1 VPSDPFTIRAVTFP
15 SKMNQPDIAYTS
27 PAVYTVS
34 WSPPSNKGAVNI
46 AISYYEVMFMKS
58 DGSYAEIKPDCDGS
72 DPAVVLA
79 NSCEVPLERLT
90 DPLTFNLKQGDRI
103 VVKIR
108 ATNEEPLTSVYSN
121 PSVVNTL
128 VVARPHKPS
137 MAPIRN
143 EAMTTRTL
151 I

>member
-1 VPSDPFTIRAVTFP
+1 
-15 SKMNQPDIAYTS
+15 
-27 PAVYTVS
+27 
-34 WSPPSNKGAVNI
+34 
-46 AISYYEVMFMKS
+46 MFMKS
-58 DGSYAEIKPDCDGS
+58 DGSFAELKPDCDGS
-72 DPAVVLA
+72 DTAIVIA
-79 NSCEVPLERLT
+79 NACEVPLDRLT

-121 PSVVNTL
+121 PSTINTL
-128 VVARPHKPS
+128 VVARPHKPP

-143 EAMTTRTL
+143 EAMTSRSL